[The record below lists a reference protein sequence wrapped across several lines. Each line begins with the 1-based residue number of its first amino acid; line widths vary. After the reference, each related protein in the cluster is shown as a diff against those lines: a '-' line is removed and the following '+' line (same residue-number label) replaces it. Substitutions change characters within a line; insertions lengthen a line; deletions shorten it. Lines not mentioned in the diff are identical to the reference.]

1 MSSCVIK
8 GARWEAI
15 VGKVLTR
22 EDSLW
27 YQLQGQGIPK
37 TTLRLD
43 NLVAGLKELIESCY
57 THSSGEQWEDAD

>member
-15 VGKVLTR
+15 GGKVLTR

-43 NLVAGLKELIESCY
+43 NLVAGLKEFVESCY